1 MAFPRLTLPGVTG
14 RVAICVAVIAFPASI
29 PVSVCGAFPVPAN
42 IHFYFQ
48 VLLSAD
54 MYRAV
59 AFFS

>member
-1 MAFPRLTLPGVTG
+1 MTFPRLTLPGVTG

-42 IHFYFQ
+42 IHF
-48 VLLSAD
+48 LLSAD